1 MIIYWFLSWNDK
13 VVILKKY
20 EKYDFVYFLYVK
32 NGWYV
37 IINYEIYGGS

>member
-1 MIIYWFLSWNDK
+1 M
-13 VVILKKY
+13 

-37 IINYEIYGGS
+37 IIKNYKIYGGN